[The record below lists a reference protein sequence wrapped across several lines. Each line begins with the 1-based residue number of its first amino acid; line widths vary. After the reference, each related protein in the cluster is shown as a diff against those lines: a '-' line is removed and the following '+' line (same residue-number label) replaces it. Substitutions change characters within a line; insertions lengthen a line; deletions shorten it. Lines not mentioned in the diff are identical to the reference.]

1 MEIQDIKNK
10 LTLSTVLHHY
20 NLKPDKQLRLKC
32 PFHDDKTPSM
42 QIYYKT
48 HTAYCFSSNCKT
60 HGKSLDVIDFILYKE
75 NLTKH
80 EAIKKAVAI
89 LGGETKP
96 TTKTKAENTDLQ
108 RAVFLEKMFTYFK
121 NAIHNSKPAQEY
133 LKNRCLDFQKTEV
146 GYNSGQFHHGTRK
159 DEILI
164 NEALKYG
171 LLLDLGLKARTGDI
185 AYKPFGKLGVCFP
198 LKNKE
203 NQIVSLYFRS
213 TLDDKAQ
220 RHFYLKDRQGLYPS
234 YPKLETKKLILT
246 ESIIDAAS
254 LLEQTEISSSYEIL
268 SLFGTN
274 GFSEEHSEAIKN
286 LTELQEIIF
295 FLNGDE
301 PGIKAVEKYAPML
314 KSEYPNLKITNVE
327 VPQNED
333 VNSLL
338 QSHDK
343 EILTHLIETRK
354 EYTFLFSSGEPPQA
368 LSFSNEIPIEKNNL
382 QSVNLQSANPLNT
395 NNPHNLHYTGKEA
408 DYYIKGFKCE
418 QLDSLKVTLQT
429 KSEQYFYSSKLD
441 LYEHKQLETYI
452 KLSAEK
458 LQLKKKDVENDL
470 HHLTNLLEHYRDKQ
484 HFEKQHKKESKIQVT
499 NQTATKCIEFL
510 KQENLIKEFNKV
522 IEKTGITGEE
532 TNRILLFII
541 ASSFKMPDTLHALIQ
556 GSSGS
561 GKTRLLK
568 IISHLMPDEDVK
580 RYTRVTDNSF
590 YNQDEYFF
598 VNKLLCFED
607 MDGLKEDAQLAVRE
621 LQSNE
626 ILITSTSIK
635 DTNGSIRGG
644 ERTVRGPI
652 ASLSCTTKGENYEDN
667 ISRCFLIAVDESR
680 EQTLRIINYQNEL
693 SAGLIDKEEQ
703 KNKTIFVQ
711 NCMRLLKS
719 YEVINP
725 YANKIKLPEQAHKIR
740 RLNELYQSFV
750 KQITLLNQ
758 YQRKQ
763 DKQGR
768 LITEKQDLQ
777 TACDILFES
786 IVLKVDELDGPL
798 RGFYEKLKNY
808 VLAKGKEY
816 EFTQREVR
824 QFLNISKAQC
834 SRYFYS
840 LQGMEYIRVK
850 FTGNQRKMCYIID
863 YWDNYGSLEN
873 LGDFTKFES
882 NILT

>member
-1 MEIQDIKNK
+1 MEIPEIKSK
-10 LTLSTVLHHY
+10 LTLATVLHY
-20 NLKPDKQLRLKC
+20 YGLKPDKQLRLKC
-32 PFHDDKTPSM
+32 PFHDDKTPSL
-42 QIYYKT
+42 QVYYKT

-60 HGKSLDVIDFILYKE
+60 HGKSLDVIDFVMNMEKC
-75 NLTKH
+75 NKH
-80 EAIKKAVAI
+80 EAIKKAVEI
-89 LGGETKP
+89 LGGDQGKP
-96 TTKTKAENTDLQ
+96 TKRKQDPDDERTL
-108 RAVFLEKMFTYFK
+108 FLDKMFTYFK

-133 LKNRCLDFQKTEV
+133 LQKRCIDHTKTEV
-146 GYNSGQFHHGTRK
+146 GYNSGQFHHGARK
-159 DEILI
+159 DETLI
-164 NEALKYG
+164 SECIKYG
-171 LLLDLGLKARTGDI
+171 LLLDLGLKARTGDT
-185 AYKPFGKLGVCFP
+185 AYKPFGKWGICFP
-198 LKNKE
+198 LKNKG

-220 RHFYLKDRQGLYPS
+220 RHYYLKDRQGLYPH
-234 YPKLETKKLILT
+234 YPNPRAKKLIIT
-246 ESIIDAAS
+246 ESIIDAAT
-254 LLEQTEISSSYEIL
+254 LLEQDEIL
-268 SLFGTN
+268 SKYEVLALFGTN
-274 GFSEEHSEAIKN
+274 GFTDEHSEAIRE
-286 LTELQEIIF
+286 LTELNEIIF

-314 KSEYPNLKITNVE
+314 KSEYPNLKITNVA
-327 VPQNED
+327 VPEGED

-338 QSHDK
+338 QAHSL

-354 EYTFLFSSGEPPQA
+354 EYALLFSSE
-368 LSFSNEIPIEKNNL
+368 EKPIEKISTTADEEKTEQAKAEAPQRN
-382 QSVNLQSANPLNT
+382 SLNT
-395 NNPHNLHYTGKEA
+395 NNPHNIQYSGNEA
-408 DYYIKGFKCE
+408 NYFVKGFKTD

-429 KSEQYFYSSKLD
+429 KLDYLFYSSKLD
-441 LYEHKQLETYI
+441 LYEHKQLENYAKETAK
-452 KLSAEK
+452 KLH
-458 LQLKKKDVENDL
+458 LNKDTVESDL

-484 HFEKQHKKESKIQVT
+484 HFDKQHKKETQIQVT
-499 NQTATKCIEFL
+499 TATATKCIEFL
-510 KQENLIKEFNKV
+510 KQEKLIQQFNNLI
-522 IEKTGITGEE
+522 EKSGITGEE

-568 IISHLMPDEDVK
+568 IISQLMPDEDVK

-652 ASLSCTTKGENYEDN
+652 ASLSCTTKGETYEDN
-667 ISRCFLIAVDESR
+667 ISRCFLIAVDESHD
-680 EQTLRIINYQNEL
+680 QTMRIISYQNEL

-703 KNKTIFVQ
+703 KRATSFVQ
-711 NCMRLLKS
+711 NCIRLLKS

-725 YANKIKLPEQAHKIR
+725 YANKIKLPHTAHKIR

-758 YQRKQ
+758 YQRKT

-768 LITEKQDLQ
+768 LITEKADLQ

-808 VLAKGKEY
+808 ILQKGKDY

-840 LQGMEYIRVK
+840 LQAMEYITSK

-863 YWDNYGSLEN
+863 YWDNYAKLRAQIKDDINNQINE
-873 LGDFTKFES
+873 L
-882 NILT
+882 